1 MLPRRF
7 AGPDMNDALT
17 PDDLELLDRI
27 AIETIE
33 PVAPPSAM
41 RARIL
46 DAVRHTRQFDT
57 TIPGEHESKTV
68 RADEGTW
75 TEVAPGARMKRL
87 SKDKTRNTLT
97 FLLDLDAHAIVDAHD
112 HDGAED
118 SYVIRGSCHIGGMA
132 LNQGDFHHAEASVHH
147 GDVVASAD
155 GCLLLITIGMK
166 AA

>member
-1 MLPRRF
+1 MTDMLS
-7 AGPDMNDALT
+7 

-33 PVAPPSAM
+33 PVAPPPEV
-41 RARIL
+41 RASVL
-46 DAVRHTRQFDT
+46 DAVRHARQFDT
-57 TIPGEHESKTV
+57 TIPGEHESSTI

-75 TEVAPGARMKRL
+75 TTIAAGARMKRL
-87 SKDKTRNTLT
+87 SKDKTRNTIT

-147 GDVVASAD
+147 GDVVASAE
-155 GCLLLITIGMK
+155 GCLLLITVGVK